1 MASFLHEAFSLR
13 KIGLGVIGLGVF
25 GQNHVKV
32 YAEHPHGELVAVCDI
47 KKDLMRSTAKQYGVK
62 GYIDY
67 HEMLKDPRIDAVSVA
82 TPDFL
87 HKKPVIDAAEA
98 GKHILCEKPL
108 ATTVE
113 DAEEM
118 VRAAEKAGV
127 TLMVDFHNR
136 WNPPFAMTK
145 EAADKGE
152 LGEPLHAY
160 IRLSDTIYVPTKMLS
175 WASKSTVLW
184 FLGSHTTDLAR
195 WILDSEAEKV
205 YAISGMKVLKK
216 MGIETPDFYQYVIK
230 FKNGAVVTMENSWVL
245 PETLPTIVDFK
256 AEFVFTEGCIYIDPI
271 QHGAFKKFTKDG
283 WSYPDIIVGPLS
295 IQGRRVGF
303 AKESIS
309 HFVDCIAKDR
319 VPLVTGRDGLEVT
332 RILCAVIESA
342 EKKREVTL
350 T

>member
-1 MASFLHEAFSLR
+1 MVSGLR
-13 KIGLGVIGLGVF
+13 KVGLGVIGLGVF
-25 GQNHVKV
+25 GQNHVRV
-32 YAEHPHGELVAVCDI
+32 YAEHPFGELVAVCDI
-47 KKDLMRSTAKQYGVK
+47 KEDLMRTTAERYGVK
-62 GYIDY
+62 GYMDY
-67 HEMLKDPRIDAVSVA
+67 REMLRDPRVEAVSVV

-87 HKKPVIDAAEA
+87 HRDPVIEAAEA

-136 WNPPFAMTK
+136 WNPPFALTK
-145 EAADKGE
+145 EAADSGE
-152 LGEPLHAY
+152 LGDPVHAY

-175 WASKSTVLW
+175 WASKSSVLW

-195 WILDSEAEKV
+195 WILNSEAERV
-205 YAISGMKVLKK
+205 YATAGMRVLKG
-216 MGIETPDFYQYVIK
+216 MGIETPDFYQYVIQ
-230 FKNGAVVTMENSWVL
+230 FKNGAVATMENSWIL

-256 AEFVFTEGCIYIDPI
+256 AEFVFTDGCVYVDPI

-283 WSYPDIIVGPLS
+283 WSYPDIIVGPVS
-295 IQGRRVGF
+295 IHGRYIGF

-309 HFVDCIAKDR
+309 HFVDCIAQDKE
-319 VPLVTGRDGLEVT
+319 PFVTGRDGLEVT
-332 RILCAVIESA
+332 RILCAVMESV
-342 EKKREVTL
+342 EKGRVVNL